1 MKCRSNFGFYL
12 VIVSLLVGS
21 GVGVGRRWLRTQELR
36 VELESLRMGAGELE
50 RWRAENARL
59 RAAQISSEELERL
72 RADHAALPR
81 LRAEIEALRKRI
93 DGGAR

>member
-1 MKCRSNFGFYL
+1 MKGARWGFVL
-12 VIVSLLVGS
+12 GGL
-21 GVGVGRRWLRTQELR
+21 GVGALGGGVVFARMETTELR
-36 VELESLRMGAGELE
+36 YERLALREQCARIEE
-50 RWRAENARL
+50 VRAENARL
-59 RAAQISSEELERL
+59 RAAQISPEELARL

>member
-1 MKCRSNFGFYL
+1 MNGARCFFVFGGL
-12 VIVSLLVGS
+12 
-21 GVGVGRRWLRTQELR
+21 GVCLIACGVVFALMETAELR
-36 VELESLRMGAGELE
+36 YERLALREQCARIEE
-50 RWRAENARL
+50 VRAENARL
-59 RAAQISSEELERL
+59 RAAQISPEELERL

>member
-1 MKCRSNFGFYL
+1 MRTSQRALMIAAGGVL
-12 VIVSLLVGS
+12 AL
-21 GVGVGRRWLRTQELR
+21 GVGAGQAWWRTAELR
-36 VELESLRMGAGELE
+36 AEVRALREQGARIDEV
-50 RWRAENARL
+50 RAENARL
-59 RAAQISSEELERL
+59 RAGQVSAEELDRL